1 MQRNH
6 LFVVLLALAALAAGA
21 FFAFAGDTAP
31 PLDTGGPQPVVEQ
44 PVEVPNGGEGTVE
57 TLPTDASSKRERAA
71 SVGSS
76 VADDPEIRAAM
87 TGYKGRVVDH
97 TKAPV
102 GKCGVRLYR
111 GALDS
116 VLRPGVDVFSELP
129 TMEPQYVAGETQ
141 THEDGTFVIEGVWPR
156 GFCILFAGLGTDA
169 PTHRIVTVTPQPGEV
184 VDLGDVV
191 LNDAAVAIG
200 KLVDE
205 NDKPVAGALVRAAD
219 IPGQV
224 LDFVPVDRFDPEG
237 CILIREKQSPVKVV
251 EFPAWVSKAMEH
263 LPIPQATSGPDGTFR
278 LVGIAPGNNMVAAN
292 KKGLVG
298 VLKKSIRFE
307 AGKTKD
313 LGTMTMTEGEEVT
326 VKVVDAAGKAVT
338 GAEVVCGTMGLVAP
352 VDFGVRMGTT
362 DAEGRVAGLGFG
374 RGKATAAARR
384 SSKDPWVLAEPQ
396 PVLGD
401 VVVTLPATASMQ
413 VRVTFAGQ
421 PVKEPQ
427 LRLLQGGEEE
437 PATMMAMFGM
447 AKSIELAERSKP
459 QEDGS
464 LLVEDLPLGRY
475 VLCAKT
481 EGSVTKTTEIE
492 LTPGLVQV
500 AVELVAGK
508 SVSVRVLGPGDEPIR
523 NAVVYVV
530 DEGDKKRGDFPI
542 VGGHTNAEGRVTVT
556 EMVGDE
562 GRCSA
567 EHPKWGLAHTRFKV
581 VDGEV
586 VVRMQVP
593 GWIEGTLQKDG
604 KPAPVG
610 KYTILTMLR
619 PDWENR
625 REAVESVPLM
635 STPGLDGT
643 FTMRALQPGKYSL
656 QVVSA
661 LDLLGSPGGVM
672 EMGQNMFQE
681 EMPRGEVEVV
691 SGQGATCALDFAG
704 KTYEGPTGH
713 FVGFVQVDGVVPQ
726 GGVMEAW
733 TQAGRRVSKIEPN
746 GRFEMRDVPVG
757 QVQIRLQVQGAE
769 GGMFGRESLW
779 SRSYEVKA
787 GETIDVQIDVRTAS
801 CSGIALQAGGVPA
814 AGVHVTAQGRALD
827 ATSPNQ
833 EHHTWLYTTTNAEG
847 RFEFKQMVEGIY
859 TFEVARWGGEQD
871 KFRGRLEDVRIVS
884 GPART
889 DLVLNVRAAIKVSGR
904 IDITALPKKPEWSWI
919 SIHRADPNA
928 PTDRTKATDQAG
940 GFGLNDDLTF
950 ETGDLDAGTFY
961 ARFHFQDGEQWVTW
975 EVPDA
980 IVVPETGVSGLLL
993 RPQPQAPAPA
1003 RK

>member
-1 MQRNH
+1 MQRNQ

-21 FFAFAGDTAP
+21 FFAFSGDSTP
-31 PLDTGGPQPVVEQ
+31 VLDTGGTQPVVE
-44 PVEVPNGGEGTVE
+44 PVIDAPRGGEGTVE
-57 TLPTDASSKRERAA
+57 TLPTDASSKRER
-71 SVGSS
+71 
-76 VADDPEIRAAM
+76 VATVDSTVLDDPEIRAAM

-97 TKAPV
+97 TKKPV

-141 THEDGTFVIEGVWPR
+141 AAEDGTFLIEGVWPR
-156 GFCILFAGLGTDA
+156 GFCILFAGIGTDA

-191 LNDAAVAIG
+191 LEDAAVAIG
-200 KLVDE
+200 KIVDE
-205 NDKPVAGALVRAAD
+205 DDKPIAGALVRAAD

-251 EFPAWVSKAMEH
+251 EFPAWVASAMEH
-263 LPIPQATSGPDGTFR
+263 LPIPQTTSGPDGTFR

-292 KKGLVG
+292 KRGLVG
-298 VLKKSIRFE
+298 ALEKSIRFE

-313 LGTMTMTEGEEVT
+313 LGSLKLTEGEEVT
-326 VKVVDAAGKAVT
+326 VRVVDAAGKAVA
-338 GAEVVCGTMGLVAP
+338 GAEVVCGTTGLVAP
-352 VDFGVRMGTT
+352 VDFGMRMGAT
-362 DAEGRVAGLGFG
+362 DAEGRVTGLGFG

-384 SSKDPWVLAEPQ
+384 SPKDPWVLAESQ
-396 PVLGD
+396 PILRD
-401 VVVTLPATASMQ
+401 VVVTLPSTASMQ
-413 VRVTFAGQ
+413 LRVTFAGQ

-427 LRLLQGGEEE
+427 LRLLQGGDEE
-437 PATMMAMFGM
+437 PATMMALFGM
-447 AKSIELAERSKP
+447 TKGIELAERSKP

-475 VLCAKT
+475 VLCTKA
-481 EGSVTKTTEIE
+481 EGSVTKTTEVE
-492 LTPGLVQV
+492 LVPGTVQV

-508 SVSVRVLGPGDEPIR
+508 NVSVRVLGPGDEPIR

-530 DEGDKKRGDFPI
+530 DEGDKRRGDFPI
-542 VGGHTNAEGRVTVT
+542 VGGHTNAEGRVSVT

-567 EHPKWGLAHTRFKV
+567 EHPKWGLAHTHFRV

-593 GWIEGTLQKDG
+593 GWIEGTLTKDG

-610 KYTILTMLR
+610 KYTILTMLQ
-619 PDWENR
+619 PDWQNR
-625 REAVESVPLM
+625 KEAVESVPLL

-643 FTMRALQPGKYSL
+643 FTQRAMQPGKYRL

-681 EMPRGEVEVV
+681 SMPSGEVEVV

-704 KTYEGPTGH
+704 EAYEGPTGH
-713 FVGFVQVDGVVPQ
+713 FTGFVQVDGVVPA
-726 GGVMEAW
+726 GGVMQSW
-733 TQAGRRVSKIEPN
+733 TQVGRRAAKIEPN

-757 QVQIRLQVQGAE
+757 HVQLQLQAQDAN

-801 CSGIALQAGGVPA
+801 CSGLALQAGGVPA
-814 AGVHVTAQGRALD
+814 AGVHLTAQGRALD
-827 ATSPNQ
+827 TSDASRQ
-833 EHHTWLYTTTNAEG
+833 HDTWRHTTTDAEG
-847 RFEFKQMVEGIY
+847 RFEFKSMTEGIY
-859 TFEVARWGGEQD
+859 TIEVARWGGDED
-871 KFRGRLEDVRIVS
+871 KLRGKLADVRVVS

-889 DLVLNVRAAIKVSGR
+889 DLVLHLRAAIKVSGR
-904 IDITALPKKPEWSWI
+904 VDLTALPNKPEWSWV

-928 PTDRTKATDQAG
+928 PTDRTKATEQAG
-940 GFGLNDDLTF
+940 GFGLSDDLTF
-950 ETGDLDAGTFY
+950 DTGDLDAGTYF
-961 ARFHFQDGEQWVTW
+961 AHFHFQEGEQWVTW

-980 IVVPETGVSGLLL
+980 IVVPETGLTGLLL
-993 RPQPQAPAPA
+993 RPQPRAAEPA